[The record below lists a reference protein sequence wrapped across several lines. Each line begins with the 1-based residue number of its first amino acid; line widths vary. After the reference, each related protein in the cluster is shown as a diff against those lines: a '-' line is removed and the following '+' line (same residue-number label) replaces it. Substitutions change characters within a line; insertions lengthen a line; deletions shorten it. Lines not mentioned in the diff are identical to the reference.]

1 MGPFITYLIIILT
14 LVLLLGLTIYGFFA
28 SKTETGS
35 IMFLI
40 LGRIVTV
47 LIFIVVVYIVI
58 KYLIAPLIL

>member
-14 LVLLLGLTIYGFFA
+14 LILLLGLTIYGFFA
-28 SKTETGS
+28 SKTEAGS
-35 IMFLI
+35 ITFLV
-40 LGRIVTV
+40 LGRIVAV

>member
-1 MGPFITYLIIILT
+1 MGPFITSLIIILV
-14 LVLLLGLTIYGFFA
+14 LVLLLGLTMYGFFA
-28 SKTETGS
+28 SKTDAGN

-40 LGRIVTV
+40 LGHIVTL

>member
-28 SKTETGS
+28 AKTGVGS
-35 IMFLI
+35 IMFLV
-40 LGRIVTV
+40 LGRIVAV

-58 KYLIAPLIL
+58 KYLIAPLIP